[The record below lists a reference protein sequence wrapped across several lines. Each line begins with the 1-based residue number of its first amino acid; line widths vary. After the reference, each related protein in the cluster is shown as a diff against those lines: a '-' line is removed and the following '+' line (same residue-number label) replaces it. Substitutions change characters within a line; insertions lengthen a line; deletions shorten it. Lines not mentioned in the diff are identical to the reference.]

1 MHKLKK
7 IDLMISDN
15 ENIKHLDYFDKDETL
30 STYSNT

>member
-1 MHKLKK
+1 MHKLKKKK

-15 ENIKHLDYFDKDETL
+15 ENIKHLDKDETL